1 MKLVKAL
8 CAGFLFSLSLAVSA
22 ADAQDARVV
31 VPDAPK
37 GALISGCYR
46 ADRPLYG
53 PYQLTFCVNRGRRG
67 TYSVRGPQLACE
79 GRLGW
84 ALANGMI
91 VLELRRQ
98 SCNNN
103 RAWAA
108 AEIRCKPRGLLSVIL
123 DDLIRDLTR
132 GGGDRGR
139 VVVPDRPTI
148 GRLTC
153 TYYPTVPGIGNRQFL
168 ANRSL
173 VEPR

>member
-1 MKLVKAL
+1 MPVKLSLACL
-8 CAGFLFSLSLAVSA
+8 LISLSLSVSRVE
-22 ADAQDARVV
+22 AQYARVV

-46 ADRPLYG
+46 ADRPLFG
-53 PYQLTFCVNRGRRG
+53 PYQLTFCIDPGRRG
-67 TYSVRGPQLACE
+67 GYSVRGPQLSCD

-84 ALANGMI
+84 TLADDTI
-91 VLELRRQ
+91 VLGLRRQ
-98 SCNNN
+98 SCNNH

-108 AEIRCKPRGLLSVIL
+108 AKIQCKPRGLLSVIL
-123 DDLIRDLTR
+123 DELIRDLTR
-132 GGGDRGR
+132 GGGDKGR

-153 TYYPTVPGIGNRQFL
+153 TYYPTVPGVAPRNFR
-168 ANRSL
+168 ASRSL